1 MKHVSLRRT
10 GPRRAVF
17 ALALGWFV
25 ASPALADEPPSA
37 PTASVAAPGPTAPA
51 PTQSAPVPAPIAP
64 APTQSAPAPAP
75 VAPAPAPARAP
86 LPPWER
92 IGDSD
97 GIIAYRREVP
107 GSPLIAVRGEG
118 VINASIVRVTS
129 VLVDTNR
136 ATEWIDRLVESR
148 VVRQISETETVH
160 YDHIGTPIVMKD
172 RDFVTRAKLE
182 FDNAGKRVILRM
194 RSITDPLAPPTDY
207 VRGEIMESTFV
218 MSSIEHGTKTH
229 ILVEVHADPK
239 GSIAKWIVN
248 MFQKSWPHNTISR
261 LRAQVAKPDIKDHP
275 RLKAEL
281 TQAGYL
287 N

>member
-1 MKHVSLRRT
+1 MKHVSLWRAGLRRI
-10 GPRRAVF
+10 AF
-17 ALALGWFV
+17 ALV
-25 ASPALADEPPSA
+25 AGGLLAHPVLADEPPRAPAASAAAPGSAPPASASA
-37 PTASVAAPGPTAPA
+37 PTPA
-51 PTQSAPVPAPIAP
+51 PSTPASST
-64 APTQSAPAPAP
+64 PTSPSQ
-75 VAPAPAPARAP
+75 P
-86 LPPWER
+86 LPAWEK

-97 GIIAYRREVP
+97 GIIAYRREVQ
-107 GSPLIAVRGEG
+107 GSPLIAVKGEG
-118 VINASIVRVTS
+118 VINASIVRVAS
-129 VLVDTNR
+129 VLVDTSR

-148 VVRQISETETVH
+148 VVRQVSDTETIH

-172 RDFVTRAKLE
+172 RDFVTRARLE
-182 FDNAGKRVILRM
+182 FDSTGKKVILKM
-194 RSITDPLAPPTDY
+194 HSVTDPLAPPTDF
-207 VRGEIMESTFV
+207 VRGEIMQSYFIMT
-218 MSSIEHGTKTH
+218 SIDQGKKTH
-229 ILVEVHADPK
+229 ISVEVHADPK

>member
-1 MKHVSLRRT
+1 MKHVSPRRT
-10 GPRRAVF
+10 GVRRA
-17 ALALGWFV
+17 ALVLVLGWLV
-25 ASPALADEPPSA
+25 GSPALADEPPAA
-37 PTASVAAPGPTAPA
+37 PTASASAPGSAAPA
-51 PTQSAPVPAPIAP
+51 PSPPSPVPAPAQP
-64 APTQSAPAPAP
+64 APPASA
-75 VAPAPAPARAP
+75 ARPAP
-86 LPPWER
+86 LPPWEK

-118 VINASIVRVTS
+118 VINASIVRVSS
-129 VLVDTNR
+129 VLVDTSR

-148 VVRQISETETVH
+148 VVRQVSETETIH
-160 YDHIGTPIVMKD
+160 YDHVGTPIVMKD

-182 FDNAGKRVILRM
+182 FDNAGKRVIVRM
-194 RSITDPLAPPTDY
+194 RSVTDPLAPPTDY
-207 VRGEIMESTFV
+207 VRGEIMESNFIMT
-218 MSSIEHGTKTH
+218 SIEHGTKTH
-229 ILVEVHADPK
+229 LLVEVHADPK

>member
-1 MKHVSLRRT
+1 MKHVSLRRAA
-10 GPRRAVF
+10 PWRAVF
-17 ALALGWFV
+17 ALALGWLV
-25 ASPALADEPPSA
+25 AFPALADEPPAA
-37 PTASVAAPGPTAPA
+37 PTTSAAAPGSAAPTPPTAPA
-51 PTQSAPVPAPIAP
+51 PAQPAP
-64 APTQSAPAPAP
+64 PAPA
-75 VAPAPAPARAP
+75 ARPAP
-86 LPPWER
+86 LPPWEK

-118 VINASIVRVTS
+118 VINASIVRVSS
-129 VLVDTNR
+129 VLVDSNR

-148 VVRQISETETVH
+148 VVRQVSETETIH

-194 RSITDPLAPPTDY
+194 RSVTDSLAPPTDY

-218 MSSIEHGTKTH
+218 MTSVDHGTKTH

-261 LRAQVAKPDIKDHP
+261 LRAQVAKTDIKEHP

>member
-1 MKHVSLRRT
+1 MKHVSLWSAGLRRM
-10 GPRRAVF
+10 G
-17 ALALGWFV
+17 LALLAGALLAHPV
-25 ASPALADEPPSA
+25 LADEPPRAPSA
-37 PTASVAAPGPTAPA
+37 SAAAPGLAPPA
-51 PTQSAPVPAPIAP
+51 SPSAS
-64 APTQSAPAPAP
+64 TPAPAP
-75 VAPAPAPARAP
+75 PASRP
-86 LPPWER
+86 LPLPAWEK

-107 GSPLIAVRGEG
+107 GSPLIAVKGEG
-118 VINASIVRVTS
+118 VINASIVRVAS
-129 VLVDTNR
+129 VLVDTSR

-148 VVRQISETETVH
+148 VVRQVSETETIH

-172 RDFVTRAKLE
+172 RDFVTRARLE
-182 FDNAGKRVILRM
+182 FDSTGKKVILKM
-194 RSITDPLAPPTDY
+194 HSVSDPLAPPTDY
-207 VRGEIMESTFV
+207 VRGEIMQSYFIMT
-218 MSSIEHGTKTH
+218 SIEHGTKTH
-229 ILVEVHADPK
+229 LSVEVHADPK

-261 LRAQVAKPDIKDHP
+261 LRTQVAKPDIKDHP

>member
-1 MKHVSLRRT
+1 MKHVSVWRARLRT
-10 GPRRAVF
+10 GI
-17 ALALGWFV
+17 LAAIMGHLLTP
-25 ASPALADEPPSA
+25 PALADEQPPPAASGA
-37 PTASVAAPGPTAPA
+37 PTASAPP
-51 PTQSAPVPAPIAP
+51 SA
-64 APTQSAPAPAP
+64 SARPPPP
-75 VAPAPAPARAP
+75 VAPPVS
-86 LPPWER
+86 PPRPPVAAWEK

-107 GSPLIAVRGEG
+107 GSPLIAVKGEG
-118 VINASIVRVTS
+118 TIDASIVRVAS
-129 VLVDTNR
+129 VLVDTTR
-136 ATEWIDRLVESR
+136 ATEWIDRLVHSR
-148 VVRQISETETVH
+148 VIRQISETETVH

-172 RDFVTRAKLE
+172 RDFVTRTKLD
-182 FDNAGKRVILRM
+182 FDNASKRVILRM
-194 RSITDPLAPPTDY
+194 HSVADPLAPPTDY
-207 VRGEIMESTFV
+207 VRGEIMESYFV
-218 MSSIEHGTKTH
+218 MTSIEHGKKTH
-229 ILVEVHADPK
+229 IAVEVHADPK